1 MSKAKPP
8 FKSRLFGQDA
18 IFQSIRD
25 SIQDIP
31 HTFITGPP
39 GSGKTTFLE
48 DFIDM
53 IRKEAPFNLESV
65 LWLTSEKDRGIHTI
79 RDKVNDFCKRTH
91 SKPNSLRWII
101 IDDADT
107 LPLISQ
113 QALRRPMETFSHL
126 TRFLFASRHSSH
138 LIDPLRSR
146 CLTMEL
152 EPISPFD
159 AYPRFLDTYAVPSN
173 EALQNFCIGN
183 FVQINEIKTVI
194 KLYKAFLEQGK
205 VPEEAIQMLETLLP
219 TSKVHTHTLVKG
231 LTTKNVHMIHTSI
244 TNLFMNGYLLD
255 DILLSLEKNISL
267 FPSRNPE
274 IRFRILQ
281 FIMLGWIFIQQGKE
295 HWLDT
300 MDIVDKVM
308 KTCS

>member
-1 MSKAKPP
+1 
-8 FKSRLFGQDA
+8 
-18 IFQSIRD
+18 
-25 SIQDIP
+25 
-31 HTFITGPP
+31 
-39 GSGKTTFLE
+39 
-48 DFIDM
+48 
-53 IRKEAPFNLESV
+53 
-65 LWLTSEKDRGIHTI
+65 
-79 RDKVNDFCKRTH
+79 
-91 SKPNSLRWII
+91 
-101 IDDADT
+101 
-107 LPLISQ
+107 
-113 QALRRPMETFSHL
+113 
-126 TRFLFASRHSSH
+126 
-138 LIDPLRSR
+138 
-146 CLTMEL
+146 MEL

-159 AYPRFLDTYAVPSN
+159 AYPRFLDTYAVPAEKRT

-255 DILLSLEKNISL
+255 DIHLSLEKNISL